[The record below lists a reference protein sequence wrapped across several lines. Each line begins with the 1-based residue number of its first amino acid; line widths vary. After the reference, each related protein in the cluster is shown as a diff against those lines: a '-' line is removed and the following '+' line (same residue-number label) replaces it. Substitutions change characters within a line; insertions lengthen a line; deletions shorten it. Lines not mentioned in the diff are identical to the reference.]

1 MGKLT
6 QLTLLQILVGS
17 MAAHRLRRE
26 VLATHLPY
34 TAHTAVGFHT
44 LGSTGPTDC
53 SQPRR
58 KQIIVLGNKKE
69 TPYLKKEWETR
80 KRKTK

>member
-1 MGKLT
+1 MEKPK
-6 QLTLLQILVGS
+6 QLTLLQILAGS
-17 MAAHRLRRE
+17 MAAHIHHRE
-26 VLATHLPY
+26 ALATHLPY
-34 TAHTAVGFHT
+34 TAHTVEGFHT

-58 KQIIVLGNKKE
+58 KQITVLGNKKE